1 MSCFGSSN
9 FGTSLPVPG
18 FLLAKA
24 AQQGPICTSIRP
36 AMARGTRSTK
46 LSILMV
52 AAVLSLA
59 AHRLLA
65 PSKPTFVQPRAPQ
78 GKDVAALGAVAALTA
93 SLPAEAFKGPLAGSE
108 VCKSKPL
115 VWFIYPLCDPVF
127 LAAPPYFFPLL
138 FIFYGVI
145 VTTIQLLIPAT
156 QPDEDLR

>member
-1 MSCFGSSN
+1 
-9 FGTSLPVPG
+9 
-18 FLLAKA
+18 
-24 AQQGPICTSIRP
+24 
-36 AMARGTRSTK
+36 MARRARSPA
-46 LSILMV
+46 LGLLV
-52 AAVLSLA
+52 AAA
-59 AHRLLA
+59 AAFLVAQYLRA
-65 PSKPTFVQPRAPQ
+65 PASAPFVQPRAPK
-78 GKDVAALGAVAALTA
+78 GGAEHAALGAAVALAS

>member
-1 MSCFGSSN
+1 
-9 FGTSLPVPG
+9 
-18 FLLAKA
+18 
-24 AQQGPICTSIRP
+24 
-36 AMARGTRSTK
+36 MARAVRSTK
-46 LSILMV
+46 LSVLLLGV
-52 AAVLSLA
+52 ASCLA
-59 AHRLLA
+59 AHWLLT
-65 PSKPTFVQPRAPQ
+65 PLRPMFIQPREKVPTASE
-78 GKDVAALGAVAALTA
+78 VSALGAAVALTA

>member
-1 MSCFGSSN
+1 
-9 FGTSLPVPG
+9 
-18 FLLAKA
+18 
-24 AQQGPICTSIRP
+24 
-36 AMARGTRSTK
+36 MARTMRSTK
-46 LSILMV
+46 L
-52 AAVLSLA
+52 AVLLA
-59 AHRLLA
+59 ALAFCSAVRFLLQPQA
-65 PSKPTFVQPRAPQ
+65 FIQPRETTHTA
-78 GKDVAALGAVAALTA
+78 KEISALGAAVALTA
-93 SLPAEAFKGPLAGSE
+93 SLPAEAFKGPLTGSE

>member
-1 MSCFGSSN
+1 MAQARRGTKLAVLLVAALSC
-9 FGTSLPVPG
+9 L
-18 FLLAKA
+18 A
-24 AQQGPICTSIRP
+24 AQ
-36 AMARGTRSTK
+36 
-46 LSILMV
+46 
-52 AAVLSLA
+52 
-59 AHRLLA
+59 RLLTR
-65 PSKPTFVQPRAPQ
+65 PLPTFVQPRAQ
-78 GKDVAALGAVAALTA
+78 GPSAGEVSALGAVAALTA